1 MTPPSLNYTPNPIVT
16 ETFRVIDAC
25 EPPRPACGA
34 PEPMVIHDEERGL
47 SYVGIGRHCT
57 EEFHRIPG
65 LNLFRN
71 APQTLPP
78 ARTPQN
84 PSAQTPAAS
93 APLPPPAPQ
102 AHPAAASSSQQVRP
116 ANETGFWADVEELY
130 SFGWWSGA
138 TAAQRALGVGV
149 ALVSALPLATLGAFA
164 GAAAALGGGCA
175 PVCDLDDAHA
185 DARRDSRTD
194 ARVDARTDAR
204 SDARTDARGDARVD
218 VIRQD
223 AAMDAR
229 PDSGRDAA
237 MDVRTDA
244 RGDARSDVRGDV
256 RTDAPRG

>member
-1 MTPPSLNYTPNPIVT
+1 MTPPSLNYTPNPIAT
-16 ETFRVIDAC
+16 ETFRVIDSC
-25 EPPRPACGA
+25 ELPRPVCGA

-71 APQTLPP
+71 APQALPP
-78 ARTPQN
+78 ARTSQN
-84 PSAQTPAAS
+84 SGAQAPGAS

-130 SFGWWSGA
+130 NFGWWSGA
-138 TAAQRALGVGV
+138 TTAQRALGVGV

-185 DARRDSRTD
+185 DARRDGRTD
-194 ARVDARTDAR
+194 ARVDARADAR
-204 SDARTDARGDARVD
+204 SDARTDARVD

-223 AAMDAR
+223 ASMDAR
-229 PDSGRDAA
+229 TDSGRDAA
-237 MDVRTDA
+237 MDVRSDA
-244 RGDARSDVRGDV
+244 RGDARGDV
-256 RTDAPRG
+256 RTDGPRG

>member
-1 MTPPSLNYTPNPIVT
+1 MTPPINYCPSPIST
-16 ETFRVIDAC
+16 ETLSVIDSC
-25 EPPRPACGA
+25 ELPRPACGA
-34 PEPMVIHDEERGL
+34 PEPMVIHDEARGM
-47 SYVGIGRHCT
+47 SYVGMGRRCQ

-65 LNLFRN
+65 VNLFRN
-71 APQTLPP
+71 APQALTP
-78 ARTPQN
+78 ARPPRN
-84 PSAQTPAAS
+84 SGAQAPGAS

-102 AHPAAASSSQQVRP
+102 AHPSAASTQPVRP
-116 ANETGFWADVEELY
+116 TNEGGFWADVEELY

-149 ALVSALPLATLGAFA
+149 ALVSALPLATFGAFA

-185 DARRDSRTD
+185 DARRDGRTD
-194 ARVDARTDAR
+194 ARVDARADAR
-204 SDARTDARGDARVD
+204 GDARTDARGDARVD

-244 RGDARSDVRGDV
+244 RGDVRTDGPSDVR
-256 RTDAPRG
+256 PRG

>member
-1 MTPPSLNYTPNPIVT
+1 MTPPSLNYTPNPIAT
-16 ETFRVIDAC
+16 ETLSVIDSC
-25 EPPRPACGA
+25 ELPRPACGA
-34 PEPMVIHDEERGL
+34 PEPMLIHDEARGM
-47 SYVGIGRHCT
+47 SYVGIGRRCQ

-71 APQTLPP
+71 APQALPP

-84 PSAQTPAAS
+84 PGAQAPGAA
-93 APLPPPAPQ
+93 APLTPPAPQ
-102 AHPAAASSSQQVRP
+102 THPSAASTQPVRS
-116 ANETGFWADVEELY
+116 ANEEGFWADVEELY

-138 TAAQRALGVGV
+138 TTGQRVLGVGV
-149 ALVSALPLATLGAFA
+149 ALASALPLATFGAFA
-164 GAAAALGGGCA
+164 GAAAVLGGGCA

-194 ARVDARTDAR
+194 ARVDARADAR

-237 MDVRTDA
+237 MDVRTDSPS
-244 RGDARSDVRGDV
+244 DAR
-256 RTDAPRG
+256 PRG